1 MTICWFHFFL
11 DDFFQV
17 RDGFDSQPV
26 VLVEAYSEFSLKFLK
41 EQHFF
46 APLIPK
52 ERSDGTAAIFSTTYS
67 QRAR

>member
-26 VLVEAYSEFSLKFLK
+26 VLVEANPEFSLKFLK
-41 EQHFF
+41 EQQFF
-46 APLIPK
+46 FHHLFPMK
-52 ERSDGTAAIFSTTYS
+52 QDFS
-67 QRAR
+67 RVIHI